1 MPLNFLYYLWD
12 QLSFMHHAPGLGHG
26 EPDGDQPEEG
36 VGGAPSGCE
45 RRRLRRQV
53 YRLCKRGQD
62 HQGWLEDQMTT
73 FANYLF

>member
-1 MPLNFLYYLWD
+1 MRLNFLYITIIGGVT
-12 QLSFMHHAPGLGHG
+12 SVEFHTSPGLGHG

-62 HQGWLEDQMTT
+62 HQGWFDD
-73 FANYLF
+73 